1 MEWHI
6 FVILTWLSNVLYLYA
21 LSIGHK
27 PQNREDQKASI
38 ETCSTVENRE

>member
-6 FVILTWLSNVLYLYA
+6 FLILTRLSNVLYLYA
-21 LSIGHK
+21 LSLGHK
-27 PQNREDQKASI
+27 PQHREDQKASI